1 MVLPEN
7 YTQYFRL
14 ASSMARKY
22 RKVADSFPVSQ
33 PTEITQEMSI
43 ENNTKAARHIRFT
56 ENTLFPSLKASRPII
71 GRRLFS
77 N

>member
-33 PTEITQEMSI
+33 PTEITQEMGI
-43 ENNTKAARHIRFT
+43 ANNTKPLVIFGSLRTRS
-56 ENTLFPSLKASRPII
+56 FPL
-71 GRRLFS
+71 
-77 N
+77 